1 MFTESRSSES
11 LSRDGMIAV
20 VSSVT
25 VFIVASI
32 LFFTLGFLCGHFRI
46 CQKRRK
52 PSATT
57 AGACGETQSVP
68 TATGGQS
75 QTPYYDDVVLQQ
87 EVELKENIAY
97 GPLR

>member
-46 CQKRRK
+46 CQKGRK
-52 PSATT
+52 PSA
-57 AGACGETQSVP
+57 AAAGETQSVP
-68 TATGGQS
+68 PSVATGGQS
-75 QTPYYDDVVLQQ
+75 QTPYYDDVVLQ
-87 EVELKENIAY
+87 
-97 GPLR
+97 